1 MKKKYTSLEAKIK
14 ANELFNN
21 KEYKNA
27 KKILLALLKKG
38 LNEDNLFIM
47 LAIIAKNEKNYHLE
61 IEYYKKSLAISKNEK
76 SFINI
81 STRLI
86 EERRLNEAEN
96 YLNDA
101 IKIYPNSFGVNH
113 NFGRLNFYSNNL
125 NEAVKYLT
133 KAIKIEPNGIP
144 ALLYLGEI
152 YYLQGNY
159 SKAEEHYQN
168 CLKNVPN
175 DYDLH
180 LNYGRVLLENNK
192 YSDAE
197 NIFKKAIEINKLSYK
212 AYINLGV
219 SLDKQNKTEQA
230 IINYNKANKIHKT
243 TESYHNIGIGYDHIG
258 EIDKAIEAY
267 KEAIKIKKESYE
279 SFRNLVNTGKSSDYS
294 KYINFYETEFKKS
307 SKKQDK
313 ISLGFALYKVYER
326 KKNYKKA
333 AYYLKKAND
342 NENTMHSFSLEGY
355 KKNCEDIIH
364 FYKKIKPIK
373 LKQNTIIPIFI
384 VGMPRS
390 GSTLLEQILYTN
402 NQVTAAG
409 ELPFL
414 PEIVRKYSEEI
425 DYNRNKNDFL
435 KAIRKNY
442 LKKINTLNNKNTKY
456 ITDKLPQ
463 NFMNIGL
470 INTSLPEAKIINIKR
485 NKNDNILS
493 IYQQRFT
500 DGLNYSFNEKNIK
513 DYYLEYEKMMDN
525 WNALY
530 LEKIFNINYEEIVNN
545 FDVIINKLFNWL
557 SLEFTNNEINFHKNI
572 TNIKTTS
579 KTQVRKPLHTKS
591 KEKWKNY
598 KEYLPE
604 LFE

>member
-86 EERRLNEAEN
+86 EERRLNEAKN

-125 NEAVKYLT
+125 NEAVKFLT
-133 KAIKIEPNGIP
+133 NAIKIEPNGIP

-152 YYLQGNY
+152 YYLQGKY

-168 CLKNVPN
+168 CLKNLPN

-197 NIFKKAIEINKLSYK
+197 NIFKKAIEINKLSHK

-258 EIDKAIEAY
+258 EINKAIEAY

-333 AYYLKKAND
+333 AYYLKKANE
-342 NENTMHSFSLEGY
+342 NENTMHTFSSEGY

-373 LKQNTIIPIFI
+373 LKQNAIIPIFI

-390 GSTLLEQILYTN
+390 GSTLLEQILYTS

-414 PEIVRKYSEEI
+414 PEIIKKYSEEI
-425 DYNRNKNDFL
+425 DYNRNTNDFL

-442 LKKINTLNNKNTKY
+442 LKKI
-456 ITDKLPQ
+456 
-463 NFMNIGL
+463 
-470 INTSLPEAKIINIKR
+470 
-485 NKNDNILS
+485 
-493 IYQQRFT
+493 
-500 DGLNYSFNEKNIK
+500 
-513 DYYLEYEKMMDN
+513 
-525 WNALY
+525 
-530 LEKIFNINYEEIVNN
+530 
-545 FDVIINKLFNWL
+545 
-557 SLEFTNNEINFHKNI
+557 
-572 TNIKTTS
+572 
-579 KTQVRKPLHTKS
+579 
-591 KEKWKNY
+591 
-598 KEYLPE
+598 
-604 LFE
+604 